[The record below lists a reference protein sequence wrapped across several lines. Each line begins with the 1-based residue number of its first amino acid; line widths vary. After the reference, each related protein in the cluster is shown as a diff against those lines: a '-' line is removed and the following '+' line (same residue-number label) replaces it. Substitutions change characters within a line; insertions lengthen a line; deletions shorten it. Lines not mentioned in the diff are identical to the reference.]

1 MLTYLKNPDKHQVCK
16 YFFTESS
23 STFLLMEVQP
33 DSFVNLDDPEYN
45 HVIVVL
51 KGRFRID
58 CDEHSNTFGEGEIA
72 FIPAYSKL
80 KIEALEKSKLLTGTF
95 EMPDDIC
102 TAKTMDNLGKL
113 KSEIEYTFSSLRVNP
128 PMQQYLDLLMM
139 YLNNGIK
146 CAHLHEIKEREFF
159 LIFRWFYTE
168 EEFVKLF
175 HPIIGKALDFR
186 ATVIKNYKQAKTVDE
201 LARIVGM
208 SRSNFDAKF
217 KDIFGIPPKQWMLK
231 RKALSIR
238 HYISKPDIRISDVMR
253 EYDFESFTQF
263 NRFCRQQFGMSPSQL
278 IKHKDIENDY

>member
-23 STFLLMEVQP
+23 STFLLTELEAN
-33 DSFVNLDDPEYN
+33 SFMNLDDPEYN
-45 HVIVVL
+45 HIVVIL
-51 KGRFRID
+51 EGRFRID
-58 CDEHSNTFGEGEIA
+58 RDEYSNIFGEGEIV
-72 FIPAYSKL
+72 FIPAYSQL

-102 TAKTMDNLGKL
+102 TTKTMDNLGKL
-113 KSEIEYTFSSLRVNP
+113 KSEIEYAFASVRINP

-146 CAHLHEIKEREFF
+146 CAHLHEIKEREIF

-168 EEFVKLF
+168 EEFVTLF

-231 RKALSIR
+231 RKAQSIR
-238 HYISKPDIRISDVMR
+238 HYISKPGIRIGDVMR

-263 NRFCRQQFGMSPSQL
+263 NRFCRQQFGVSPSQL
-278 IKHKDIENDY
+278 IKDKDVENGK